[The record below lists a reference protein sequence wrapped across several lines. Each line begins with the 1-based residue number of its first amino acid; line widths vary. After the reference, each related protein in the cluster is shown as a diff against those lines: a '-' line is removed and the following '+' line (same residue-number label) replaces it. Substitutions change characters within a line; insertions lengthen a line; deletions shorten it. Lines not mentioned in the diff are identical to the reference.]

1 MAMQSLELILLLV
14 FSIISSNLVHGQN
27 PDPAAQLACNKFK
40 QIVFEERVAISFFF
54 TDAPITYETVDS
66 CHGSRPLIVDGTPA
80 EPKEFP
86 FAARLGHRK
95 ANNETKWFC
104 GGTLISNRLVLTAAH
119 CFYSEHGEVNVVRL
133 GELEFDTTKDDAEP
147 EDFGVLALKAHPG
160 FENPKLY
167 NDIAIVQ
174 LDREVKFNR
183 YKHPACLPFDDGEQ
197 HESFIAIGW
206 GQKKFA
212 QKESKKLLKVQ
223 LQGYKDRCV
232 SSVDANDELPNGY
245 EPKSQLCIGSRDNKD
260 TCNGDSGGPVLAYHK
275 DLACMYH
282 VMGIT
287 SAGISCSTPDIPSPY
302 TRVHYFL
309 NWIKGELAKQT
320 Q

>member
-1 MAMQSLELILLLV
+1 MAMFQMISLLIFILTSSLV
-14 FSIISSNLVHGQN
+14 GSQT
-27 PDPAAQLACNKFK
+27 PDPAAQLACTKFK
-40 QIVFEERVAISFFF
+40 QHVFEERVAISFFF
-54 TDAPITYETVDS
+54 ADAPVTYETVDS

-86 FAARLGHRK
+86 HAARLGHRD
-95 ANNETKWFC
+95 ANNKTKWFC

-119 CFYSEHGEVNVVRL
+119 CFYSEHGAVNVVRL
-133 GELEFDTTKDDAEP
+133 GELEFDTDQDDAEP
-147 EDFGVLALKAHPG
+147 EDFGVLALKPHPQYK
-160 FENPKLY
+160 NPELY
-167 NDIAIVQ
+167 NDIGIVK

-197 HESFIAIGW
+197 HEAFIAIGW

-223 LQGYKDRCV
+223 LQGYGDRCV
-232 SSVDANDELPNGY
+232 SSTDANDELPRGY
-245 EPKSQLCIGSRDNKD
+245 DAPSQLCIGSKDNRD
-260 TCNGDSGGPVLAYHK
+260 TCNGDSGGPLLVYHK
-275 DLACMYH
+275 DYPCMYH

-287 SAGISCSTPDIPSPY
+287 SAGIGCSTPDIPSPY
-302 TRVHYFL
+302 TRVHYYL

-320 Q
+320 TRE